1 MMTPLN
7 EEEGTEMIPELS
19 TPNKVVGAKQV
30 RRALKDGR
38 VARFYMAMDADPRL
52 LQPLVQAAVNQQVP
66 VEQVPTMKDLGGA
79 CGIAVGSAVA
89 ALLK

>member
-1 MMTPLN
+1 MIQELN
-7 EEEGTEMIPELS
+7 

-38 VARFYMAMDADPRL
+38 VARLYIAVDADPRL
-52 LQPLVQAAVNQQVP
+52 LQPLVQTAVNQQVP
-66 VEQVPTMKDLGGA
+66 VQQAPSMKDLGCA